1 MMKIRI
7 ALADDHAIVLDGL
20 EQILRLETDF
30 EIVARA
36 SDGRQ
41 ALEIVRVHKPDILV
55 LDLRMPEIDGLG
67 VMRGLRD
74 EKLLT
79 KVVLLTAE
87 LGDRE
92 VMEAMRLGVGG
103 VILKG
108 MASKLLVQCIRKV
121 FSGGQWLEKE
131 SVGRAIQRMLTSED
145 SMTRHAR
152 ILSSREIDVVRMIGK
167 GLRNKQIAE
176 QLFISESTVKIHLH
190 NIYGKLNIASR
201 VELSLYARDKGLA

>member
-152 ILSSREIDVVRMIGK
+152 LLSSREIDVVRMIGK